1 MSRSKLK
8 MGVAVA
14 ALLSSMTGYATAED
28 VRGQGVADRAR
39 PDYDAM
45 GVRTGSFLLYPSLTV
60 GGSYNDNI
68 YAAESNT
75 ESDFVTDVS
84 GQLSL
89 VSTWSRHELILNA
102 TADAAFYAEND
113 DENVVDWGVGATGRI
128 DIVRDSSIDLEAAY
142 DHLTED
148 RGSANATGVQ
158 SEPTE
163 YDLLYGLVAINHKFN
178 RVSLRAEGTYSDYD
192 YDNGTLIGGGVSF
205 QDDRDRTEMVG
216 TVQVGY
222 DISPDTNVFLR
233 GSVNERDYDL
243 DVPAATVDRDSDGYE
258 VVAGVEFG
266 ISQLAT
272 GEIYAGYQSQDYS
285 DVTLDNISGFAFGV
299 DVEWYVTPLTTV
311 RALASSSV
319 EETINASA
327 SGYLSNSYGLGLDH
341 ELMRNVIVS
350 ADVGYTTDDYEGITR
365 KEDTLTLDLGVD
377 YLINRNFRAEFGYT
391 YTNRES
397 DTAGRSYDNNVVGIS
412 LKAQL

>member
-1 MSRSKLK
+1 MSQNKLK
-8 MGVAVA
+8 MSVAVA
-14 ALLSSMTGYATAED
+14 ALLSSMTGYAAAED

-45 GVRTGSFLLYPSLTV
+45 GVRTGSFLFFPSLTV
-60 GGSYNDNI
+60 GESYNDNI
-68 YAAESNT
+68 YAAENNT

-84 GQLSL
+84 TQLSL

-102 TADAAFYAEND
+102 TAAAAFYAEND
-113 DENVVDWGVGATGRI
+113 DENTVDWGVGATGRV
-128 DIVRDSSIDLEAAY
+128 DIVRDSSIDLAVSY

-148 RGSANATGVQ
+148 RGSANAIGVQ
-158 SEPTE
+158 EDPTE

-178 RVSLRAEGTYSDYD
+178 RVTLRASGSYSDYD
-192 YDNGTLIGGGVSF
+192 YENGTLIGGGLSF

-222 DISPDTNVFLR
+222 DVSPDTNVFLR
-233 GSVNERDYDL
+233 GSINERDYDL

-266 ISQLAT
+266 ITSLAS
-272 GEIYAGYQSQDYS
+272 GEIYAGYQAQDYS
-285 DVTLDNISGFAFGV
+285 DAALDSISGLAFGI
-299 DVEWYVTPLTTV
+299 DVEWYATPLTTV

-319 EETINASA
+319 QETINASA
-327 SGYLSNSYGLGLDH
+327 SGYLSNSYGLGVDH
-341 ELMRNVIVS
+341 ELTRNIIAS
-350 ADVGYTTDDYEGITR
+350 ADVSYTTDDYEGITR

-391 YTNRES
+391 YTSRES
-397 DTAGRSYDNNVVGIS
+397 DTAGRGYDNNVVGIS

>member
-8 MGVAVA
+8 MGVAIA

-28 VRGQGVADRAR
+28 LRGQGVADRAR

-45 GVRTGSFLLYPSLTV
+45 GVRTGSFLFYPSLTI
-60 GGSYNDNI
+60 GESYNDNI
-68 YAAESNT
+68 YAAETNT

-84 GQLSL
+84 TQLSL

-128 DIVRDSSIDLEAAY
+128 DIVRDSSIDLEVSY
-142 DHLTED
+142 DHLSED
-148 RGSANATGVQ
+148 RGSANATGAQ
-158 SEPTE
+158 AEPTE
-163 YDLLYGLVAINHKFN
+163 YDLLYGLVAINHRFN
-178 RVSLRAEGTYSDYD
+178 RVSVRASGTYSDYD
-192 YDNGTLIGGGVSF
+192 YDNGTLTGGGVSF

-222 DISPDTNVFLR
+222 DISPDTSIFLR

-243 DVPAATVDRDSDGYE
+243 DVPAATVDRDSEGYE

-266 ISQLAT
+266 ISSLAT
-272 GEIYAGYQSQDYS
+272 GEIYVGYQVQDYS
-285 DVTLDNISGFAFGV
+285 DTALDNISGLAFGI
-299 DVEWYVTPLTTV
+299 DVEWYLTPLTTV

-327 SGYLSNSYGLGLDH
+327 SGYLSNSFGLGVDH
-341 ELMRNVIVS
+341 ELTRSIIVS
-350 ADVGYTTDDYEGITR
+350 ADVGYTNDVYEGITR
-365 KEDTLTLDLGVD
+365 TEDTLTLDLGVD

-391 YTNRES
+391 YSSRDS
-397 DTAGRSYDNNVVGIS
+397 DTAGRGYDNNVVGIS

>member
-1 MSRSKLK
+1 MSQNKLK
-8 MGVAVA
+8 ISVAVA
-14 ALLSSMTGYATAED
+14 ALLSSMTGYAAAED

-39 PDYDAM
+39 PDYDAI
-45 GVRTGSFLLYPSLTV
+45 GVRTGSFLFYPSVTV
-60 GGSYNDNI
+60 GESYDDNI
-68 YAAESNT
+68 YAAETNT
-75 ESDFVTDVS
+75 ESDFVTDLS
-84 GQLSL
+84 TQLSL

-113 DENVVDWGVGATGRI
+113 DENTVDWGVGATGRI
-128 DIVRDSSIDLEAAY
+128 DIVRDSSIDLAASY

-148 RGSANATGVQ
+148 RGSANAIGVQ
-158 SEPTE
+158 TEPTE

-178 RVSLRAEGTYSDYD
+178 RVSLRVEGTYSDYD
-192 YDNGTLIGGGVSF
+192 YDNGSLIGGGVSF
-205 QDDRDRTEMVG
+205 QDDRDRAEMVG

-222 DISPDTNVFLR
+222 DVSPDTNVFLR
-233 GSVNERDYDL
+233 GSINERDYDL

-266 ISQLAT
+266 ISSLAS
-272 GEIYAGYQSQDYS
+272 GEIYAGYQEQDY
-285 DVTLDNISGFAFGV
+285 TAAALDNISGLAFGV
-299 DVEWYVTPLTTV
+299 DVEWYLTPLTTV
-311 RALASSSV
+311 RATASSSV
-319 EETINASA
+319 EETINATA

-350 ADVGYTTDDYEGITR
+350 ADVGYTTDEYEGITR
-365 KEDTLTLDLGVD
+365 TEDTLTLDLGVD

-391 YTNRES
+391 YTNRDS
-397 DTAGRSYDNNVVGIS
+397 DTAGRGYDNNVVGFS